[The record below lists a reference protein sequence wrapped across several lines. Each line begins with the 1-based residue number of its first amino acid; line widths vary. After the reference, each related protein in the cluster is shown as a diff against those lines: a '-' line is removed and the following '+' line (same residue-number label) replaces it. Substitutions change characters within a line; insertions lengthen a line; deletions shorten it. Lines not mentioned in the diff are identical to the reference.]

1 MAEKRTRKRLRKNS
15 PSLQGEFPR
24 VEKDVGYRERVFSKR
39 LWERDGMI
47 EQLPL
52 LTKTVKPEMLNKIRE
67 YDLKIGELIR
77 LHINDDCELTQEM
90 KSWVPHD
97 STLLKE
103 LAIREEANPSG
114 KFVTTR
120 EAKSAKST
128 S

>member
-15 PSLQGEFPR
+15 PPQQGEFPR
-24 VEKDVGYRERVFSKR
+24 VEKDVGYRERMFGKR

-52 LTKTVKPEMLNKIRE
+52 LSKAVKPEMLNKIRE
-67 YDLKIGELIR
+67 YDLKIRELIR
-77 LHINDDCELTQEM
+77 LHINDGCELTQEM